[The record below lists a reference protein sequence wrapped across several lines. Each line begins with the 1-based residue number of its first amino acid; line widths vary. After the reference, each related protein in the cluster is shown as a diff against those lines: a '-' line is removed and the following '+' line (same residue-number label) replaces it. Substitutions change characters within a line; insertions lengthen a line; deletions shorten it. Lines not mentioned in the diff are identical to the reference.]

1 MPTDAAGSDGDEHPY
16 RFTVGACA
24 LACALAPAYALRWHV
39 GFYPS
44 TRLEVAIVASL
55 LVFAVE
61 YLRDRRPLVWRNPL
75 LVPTVLFVLAGAISV
90 VVAPNRVAGLGL
102 YRAYLLEPI
111 AFGFVL
117 LNVLRTPARA
127 LLVVGGLFAGATVA
141 GLANSAVVAAGLA
154 THTYEVTQSPPVVI
168 YLTANAVALFV
179 VPLVAVAGALAL
191 HARGPARTAGAA
203 FFVVGTVVTF
213 LSFSRGGYLAY
224 AAVVLGLAL
233 SHRRRRLL
241 LGLALVGAIGL
252 ALIPP
257 IRTRVL
263 IETQN
268 VYGNTVVSRLD
279 LWTATVGLLRQRPVQ
294 GAGLAGFPERI
305 APFFTHLH
313 TPANFIDPHNI
324 VLNFWVETGLLGLL
338 SMAWIIGLGTVLSS
352 RGWRQG
358 AAPWRP
364 YHLGVWLALVAVLV
378 HGLVDVPYF
387 KNDLSL
393 EFWTLIAVTLAGLR
407 WASSDV
413 QPAPALRGA
422 RVPAPPSLQL
432 PI

>member
-1 MPTDAAGSDGDEHPY
+1 MREAPTAANQLY
-16 RFTVGACA
+16 RYSTAACA

-39 GFYPS
+39 GFYP
-44 TRLEVAIVASL
+44 TTLLEVAILASL
-55 LVFAVE
+55 VVFAVE
-61 YLRDRRPLVWRNPL
+61 YWRDGRPLVWRNPVL
-75 LVPTVLFVLAGAISV
+75 IPTLLFVVAGAISV
-90 VVAPNRVAGLGL
+90 LVAPNRVAGLGL

-154 THTYEVTQSPPVVI
+154 NHTYDVTQSPPVVV

-179 VPLVAVAGALAL
+179 VPLVAIAGVLAL
-191 HARGPARTAGAA
+191 HGSGATRWVGAA
-203 FFVVGTVVTF
+203 FLAIGTVVTF
-213 LSFSRGGYLAY
+213 LSFSRGGYLAF
-224 AAVVLGLAL
+224 AAVVVGLAL
-233 SHRRRRLL
+233 SHRRRLPL
-241 LGLALVGAIGL
+241 LGVAAVGAVGL

-279 LWTATVGLLRQRPVQ
+279 LWTATVQLLRQRPLQ
-294 GAGLAGFPERI
+294 GAGLAGFPVLI
-305 APFFTHLH
+305 APLFTHLH

-338 SMAWIIGLGTVLSS
+338 SMAWIIGAAMVFSA
-352 RGWRQG
+352 RGWRRS
-358 AAPWRP
+358 AAGWRP
-364 YHLGVWLALVAVLV
+364 YHLGVLLAMLAVIV

-393 EFWTLIAVTLAGLR
+393 EFWTLVAVSLAGLR
-407 WASSDV
+407 WGAA
-413 QPAPALRGA
+413 PPTPPPALHN
-422 RVPAPPSLQL
+422 
-432 PI
+432 